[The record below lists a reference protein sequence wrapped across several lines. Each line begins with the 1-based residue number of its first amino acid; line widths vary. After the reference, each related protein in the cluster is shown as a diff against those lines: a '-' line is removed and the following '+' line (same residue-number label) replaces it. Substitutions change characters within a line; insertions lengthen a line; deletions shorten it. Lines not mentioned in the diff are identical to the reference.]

1 MATHRLQIL
10 ALLFALLTYGDVY
23 SQEQTVTEPQDSE
36 TSQTSATEVNLDF
49 LRSGEIPTLEQMRAM
64 EERVR
69 EISELVKAATVNIQV
84 NNAQGTGIIVS
95 RDGYILTAAHVIGK
109 PNKTAKITFPDGTT
123 KDAKTLGVNRM
134 VDSGML
140 KLKGEGTY
148 PYIELGESESLNKG
162 QWIMAVGHPGGW
174 NEARG
179 MVVRVGRIISNSP
192 RVIRTDCTLVGGDSG
207 GPLVDMDGNLIGIHS
222 RIANQLWENLHVPV
236 DTYSEDWDQLEAGE
250 IIGGGNNPYIGIS
263 FKDSTNEISVVENES
278 PADEAGLKVGDII
291 LKVNETAISSKT
303 DFGRMAR
310 DMKPKDKITIVVKRG
325 DEELELELKVG
336 AQ

>member
-1 MATHRLQIL
+1 MATHRSYIL
-10 ALLFALLTYGDVY
+10 TFLFALLVCGDVY
-23 SQEQTVTEPQDSE
+23 SQEKTAAQTQDSE
-36 TSQTSATEVNLDF
+36 TSQTSATEVSLDF
-49 LRSGEIPTLEQMRAM
+49 LRTGETPTLEQMRAM

-69 EISELVKAATVNIQV
+69 EISDLVKAATVNIQV
-84 NNAQGTGIIVS
+84 NNAQGTGVIVS

-140 KLKGEGTY
+140 KIKGDGTY
-148 PYIELGESESLNKG
+148 PYIDLGESESLNKG

-179 MVVRVGRIISNSP
+179 MVTRVGRVISNSP

-236 DTYSEDWDQLEAGE
+236 DTFSEDWDQLEAGE
-250 IIGGGNNPYIGIS
+250 IIGGGNRPYLGIS
-263 FKDSTNEISVVENES
+263 FKESTNEISVVEKES
-278 PADEAGLKVGDII
+278 PADKAGLKVGDII
-291 LKVNETAISSKT
+291 LKVNETAISSKL

-310 DMKPKDKITIVVKRG
+310 NMKPKDKLTLQIKRG
-325 DEELELELKVG
+325 DEEMEIEMTVG
-336 AQ
+336 QQ

>member
-1 MATHRLQIL
+1 MATHRLHIL
-10 ALLFALLTYGDVY
+10 TLLFALLICGDVY
-23 SQEQTVTEPQDSE
+23 SQEQTSAKTQDSE
-36 TSQTSATEVNLDF
+36 TSQTSTSEVNLDF
-49 LRSGEIPTLEQMRAM
+49 LRTGETPTLEQMRAM

-69 EISELVKAATVNIQV
+69 EISDLVKAATVNIQV

-109 PNKTAKITFPDGTT
+109 PNKTAKITFPDGST

-148 PYIELGESESLNKG
+148 PYIDLGESESLNKG

-174 NEARG
+174 NEPRG
-179 MVVRVGRIISNSP
+179 MVVRVGRIISSSP

-250 IIGGGNNPYIGIS
+250 IIGGGNTPYIGIS
-263 FKDSTNEISVVENES
+263 FKDSTNEVSVVERES

-310 DMKPKDKITIVVKRG
+310 SMKPKDKLNIVVKRG